1 MGRAGWDEVD
11 NDGYGYRYGYEAW
24 VMGWRW
30 NGSVGVHTG
39 RLAYTG
45 VLGGLFELLFCLY
58 IWKLVVVTKHDILG
72 PLDEWQEKSS
82 TDCNW

>member
-1 MGRAGWDEVD
+1 
-11 NDGYGYRYGYEAW
+11 
-24 VMGWRW
+24 MGWRW

-72 PLDEWQEKSS
+72 PLDE
-82 TDCNW
+82 